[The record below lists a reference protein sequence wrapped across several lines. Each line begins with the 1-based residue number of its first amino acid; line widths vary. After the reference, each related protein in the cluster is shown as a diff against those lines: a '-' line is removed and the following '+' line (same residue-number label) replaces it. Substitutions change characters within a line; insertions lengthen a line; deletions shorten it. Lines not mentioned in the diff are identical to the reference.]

1 MSRQAFHFAGY
12 LLDMARFSL
21 AGPSGEVSLR
31 PKSFEVLRFLL
42 SRDGEVVTKDDLIK
56 AVWPDVTVTDEFV
69 TRCISEIRRA
79 LGDADQQIVK
89 TIPRRGYMVDVPVKS
104 STHALPQSDIR
115 ETLKWR
121 ARADFRAMPRAPDTL
136 PAKAVV
142 PAGTSGRHQSGGPE
156 RRLLTVEC
164 CNLVDAVIPR
174 QGQGQLATKK
184 PFGPSIAVLP
194 FRSLSTSV
202 GSALF
207 ADGMTEDVITSLS
220 RFRSLFVI
228 ARNSSVIFK
237 DCVDDLG
244 HVSRQLGIRYVLVG
258 SVRKAGARVRSTVQL
273 IDAESGRL
281 LWADRFDGATTHIFE
296 LQDYLTEKIVS
307 ALVPEIQDLELQRA
321 RRKAPGRLDGWE
333 LFQWGMSHFYRI
345 NEIDRAEA
353 IRFFRKAIGV
363 DPEFAL
369 AHAHLASALWAS
381 RSMALSSGKI
391 VAEALDTAR
400 ASAELAITIDPSEPM
415 AHFALGRVHMFGG
428 ATDAAISAME
438 LAVTLNPNFAS
449 GYHGLGWALSYSA
462 GRPEQ
467 SLSHL
472 DAALRLSP
480 RDPRRWSTL
489 MIKGSALRFLGKHEE
504 AIECCQQACEFPNSG
519 FLPRMHLAAALAEG
533 GHRNAATKAVQELLH
548 QRPAFS
554 LEFIRRHRVREHEA
568 PLNSLLDSLRKAGIP
583 E

>member
-1 MSRQAFHFAGY
+1 
-12 LLDMARFSL
+12 
-21 AGPSGEVSLR
+21 
-31 PKSFEVLRFLL
+31 
-42 SRDGEVVTKDDLIK
+42 
-56 AVWPDVTVTDEFV
+56 
-69 TRCISEIRRA
+69 
-79 LGDADQQIVK
+79 
-89 TIPRRGYMVDVPVKS
+89 
-104 STHALPQSDIR
+104 
-115 ETLKWR
+115 
-121 ARADFRAMPRAPDTL
+121 MPGTPDTL
-136 PAKAVV
+136 PAKDVV
-142 PAGTSGRHQSGGPE
+142 SAGTSGRDQSGGPE

-164 CNLVDAVIPR
+164 CNLFDAVVPR
-174 QGQGQLATKK
+174 RDQGQLATEKT
-184 PFGPSIAVLP
+184 FCPSIAVLP

-237 DCVDDLG
+237 DCVDDFG
-244 HVSRQLGIRYVLVG
+244 HVSRQLGIRYVLLG
-258 SVRKAGARVRSTVQL
+258 SVRKAGTRVRITVQL
-273 IDAESGRL
+273 VHAESGRL
-281 LWADRFDGATTHIFE
+281 LWADRFDGATTDIFE

-333 LFQWGMSHFYRI
+333 LFQWGMSHFYRT

-353 IRFFRKAIGV
+353 IGFFRKAIGV

-369 AHAHLASALWAS
+369 AHAHLAFALWAS
-381 RSMALSSGKI
+381 RSMALSGGEI
-391 VAEALDTAR
+391 TAEALDTAR

-415 AHFALGRVHMFGG
+415 AHFALGRVQMFGG

-449 GYHGLGWALSYSA
+449 GYHGLGWVLSYSA

-472 DAALRLSP
+472 DAALRLNP

-489 MIKGSALRFLGKHEE
+489 MIKGSALRFLGQHEE

-533 GHRNAATKAVQELLH
+533 GQRNAATKAVKELLRL
-548 QRPAFS
+548 QPTFS

-568 PLNSLLDSLRKAGIP
+568 PLNSLLESLSKAGIP